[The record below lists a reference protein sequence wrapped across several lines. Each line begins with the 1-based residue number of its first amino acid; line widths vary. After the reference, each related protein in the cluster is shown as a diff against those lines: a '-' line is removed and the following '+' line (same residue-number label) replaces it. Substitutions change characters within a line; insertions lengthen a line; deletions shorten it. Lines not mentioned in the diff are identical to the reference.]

1 MPLGAAKRLI
11 PHEQRRKRTGVA
23 SSKLGNL
30 AFHLTLAFYVVN
42 KWPIHIRPTNGP
54 WKKTHLLNV
63 ELVVIRMYGT
73 DSDPGFSMPKQT

>member
-1 MPLGAAKRLI
+1 MPLGAAKRLV

-42 KWPIHIRPTNGP
+42 KWLSISVLRT
-54 WKKTHLLNV
+54 
-63 ELVVIRMYGT
+63 
-73 DSDPGFSMPKQT
+73 DPGKRLIS